1 MGKYAP
7 AQKASTELA
16 QVGADPQP
24 LPAQARSSE
33 HAVLVQQAFAAIEA
47 AVSVEDL
54 TRIRDQWDGI
64 AAYAAKAKDFEIRAT
79 AEEIKARAERKLGQ
93 MMQEQKETVGL
104 NKGGRPK
111 TGFSKTRLPTLAGA
125 GVDKNLA
132 HRARRQA
139 AKSEEEFEA
148 DVAEKKGSIT
158 EHKRKRK
165 TVKKAAAR
173 RAAKTKPIEAPVDAK
188 IESPVTVT
196 ESAVED
202 EASTSAE
209 GRKAE
214 YAGLDLT
221 FPNAAAAAPPATNGA
236 SAASTKSHKAVAA
249 EDTALHE
256 FDGHVLRL
264 LQMTSKAKPGRF
276 AKTGVNVPGLMR
288 LSNFFAEVAEAV
300 GADAS

>member
-111 TGFSKTRLPTLAGA
+111 TGFSKTRLPTPPEPASTRTSPTA
-125 GVDKNLA
+125 PADKRRSPRRNLRLTSPRK
-132 HRARRQA
+132 RAASLSTSGSGKRSTRRRQ
-139 AKSEEEFEA
+139 
-148 DVAEKKGSIT
+148 GGP
-158 EHKRKRK
+158 
-165 TVKKAAAR
+165 R
-173 RAAKTKPIEAPVDAK
+173 RRSRSRPP
-188 IESPVTVT
+188 
-196 ESAVED
+196 
-202 EASTSAE
+202 STP
-209 GRKAE
+209 R
-214 YAGLDLT
+214 
-221 FPNAAAAAPPATNGA
+221 
-236 SAASTKSHKAVAA
+236 
-249 EDTALHE
+249 
-256 FDGHVLRL
+256 
-264 LQMTSKAKPGRF
+264 
-276 AKTGVNVPGLMR
+276 
-288 LSNFFAEVAEAV
+288 SNPR
-300 GADAS
+300 